1 MMISFTAM
9 DPALFVAILTVLGLL
24 VGSFLN
30 VVIHRTPVMLENDFR
45 HECACLDLPKDTPP
59 PSPPRYNLVVPRS
72 ACPHCGHLIGAL
84 ENIPVISW
92 LCLRGKCRHCQA
104 PISAR
109 YPLVE
114 LLTAGLTGGIA
125 WQYGAT
131 LPMLGMLVFTWM
143 LIALIFIDADT
154 SLLPDSLTLPLL
166 WLGLLFN
173 LDGSFT
179 PLSEAVIGAVVGY
192 LSLWSVYWAFK
203 LLTGKE
209 GMGYGDFKL
218 LAALGAW
225 LGWKMIPVI
234 ILLSSLT
241 GAVLGIIMIMLARHG
256 MGKPMPFGPYLGIAG
271 FVAMH
276 WSTPLLVWYGLA

>member
-1 MMISFTAM
+1 MMISFTSM
-9 DPALFVAILTVLGLL
+9 DPALFVATLTVLGLL

-45 HECACLDLPKDTPP
+45 HECACLDLPEDTPP
-59 PSPPRYNLVVPRS
+59 PLAPHYNLVAPRS

-104 PISAR
+104 PISVR

-114 LLTAGLTGGIA
+114 LLTACLTSWIA

-131 LPMLGMLVFTWM
+131 LPMLGMLVFTWT

-154 SLLPDSLTLPLL
+154 SLLPDNLTLPLL

-192 LSLWSVYWAFK
+192 LSLWSVYWVFK

-234 ILLSSLT
+234 ILLSSLA

-271 FVAMH
+271 FIAMH
-276 WSTPLLVWYGLA
+276 WGAPLLVWYGLA